1 MRGEQISEIIRA
13 TNDKH
18 KYDNKLQ
25 NLQSKQYGWFRTKHI
40 FEEAAEKRKNNELGI
55 CIQRVILTM

>member
-13 TNDKH
+13 MNDKH
-18 KYDNKLQ
+18 KYDSKLQ
-25 NLQSKQYGWFRTKHI
+25 NFQSKQDGWFRTKYI

-55 CIQRVILTM
+55 CIQRVILAM